1 MGLRSAETEEA
12 LMRARQ
18 GIWMTLADVLSLCAL
33 SLALTLL
40 IILSSEGLS
49 YVLSFLDFG

>member
-1 MGLRSAETEEA
+1 
-12 LMRARQ
+12 MRARQ